1 MAKVTEILD
10 RSARQCS
17 VTPPDSW
24 ITATGVTYIEIRD
37 DFLLETIDELQKR
50 IETYYRPYHSAIADL
65 LNDVEATSGLT
76 PAVLSV
82 HTMTDRW
89 NGVERPWHTSIL
101 WDSDPRFVQPMLEE
115 LQKTP
120 QIIVGENQPYDG
132 ALGGD
137 TMFAHCTSNGLAHAL
152 IEIRQDLV
160 RDQNGIEDWVHLLRP
175 IVEKVNALP
184 NMHKREYFGS
194 RTGLPI
200 G

>member
-1 MAKVTEILD
+1 MTKYSRLLIDPNRGEDDPTLVRQLYDGTIIKGNYPL
-10 RSARQCS
+10 SA
-17 VTPPDSW
+17 
-24 ITATGVTYIEIRD
+24 
-37 DFLLETIDELQKR
+37 DELQKR